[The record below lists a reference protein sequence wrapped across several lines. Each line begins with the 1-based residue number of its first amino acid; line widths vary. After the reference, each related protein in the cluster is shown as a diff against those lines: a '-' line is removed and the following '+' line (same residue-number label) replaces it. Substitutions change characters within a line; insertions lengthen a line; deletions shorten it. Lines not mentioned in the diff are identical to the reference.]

1 MRIMVR
7 SCSIVSRFAL
17 CGLSGF
23 IVVAFAATATATAAN
38 AFASTGQGGPGSD
51 AARIVRIGNAA
62 LVPRGAIETGAVPSS
77 QHVSAVIVLEPN
89 NMAGFAAY
97 ASAVSTPG
105 SALYRRYLSPAA
117 FAASFAPTQ
126 STVSEAEASL
136 RSSGLITEPERDHG
150 LIIPFAGTALEVGKA
165 FHTNLV
171 GVRLPSGL
179 TGRVATSAPAVPAA
193 IATKV
198 AAVEGLDD
206 ISNKPGY
213 GSFAI
218 RLPGTASAAATATRL
233 SGIAPRSAGAPHAC
247 AAATK
252 FAQLINGNTEDQVAH
267 AYGTDNL
274 YTSGNLGAG
283 QTVDIFELEPFA
295 MSDVA
300 AFDKCYFGVSHTGLI
315 KRVPVDG
322 GTGTG
327 SGSGEAALDVEEVS
341 ALAPAAK
348 IDVYE
353 APQSFA
359 SWLDEEAAIVGNDN
373 ASVVST
379 SWGTCEDEFDQLS
392 PGFQQVE
399 NVLFQQAA
407 VEGQSWFAASGDSG
421 SEGCSR
427 NNPTDTDLTVSDPAT
442 QPYVTG
448 VGGTSLLAPTSPPT
462 EVVWNDGGT
471 ASSTGGGGGG
481 GISKLWQMPSW
492 QSGLAVPGVRSRYSS
507 NIPCGAVSGVYCR
520 EVPDVSASA
529 DEYHGDTVYYGGGW
543 TAFGGTSVAA
553 PKWAAITALS
563 DALCSSEKLGPIGFA
578 NPALYRIA
586 SRAGTYSQAFND
598 VTQGDNDVL
607 GVHSG
612 AYPATSYYDLATGL
626 GTPRVTGSGGK
637 PGLASLLCAD
647 GSSLSPRP
655 ALSGVSPDFGPY
667 TGGTKVT
674 IDGSDLSSVTAVSFG
689 STSVKVSSG
698 QINRA
703 GTEISGVV
711 TPLSP
716 LDPNPP
722 IGPVG
727 GVVVTAAGPAG
738 ASLPTPRAEFHFVKE
753 TRSGPVPQVSYIG
766 PSAGESAGG
775 ERVLIIGSGFDEGPS
790 GTAPTVAFGGV
801 STTHVM
807 VVSDAELSV
816 LVPPE
821 TAATDCATASAKPP
835 VSRDTICQVEVTV
848 GNAYGTSPTV
858 PILPA
863 PTGSTSGPAPPHT
876 ELVAAATEFDYAPP
890 PTTTAIKPS
899 SLPERVNEFGFPP
912 TVTINGSGFNFL
924 TFQQVTFGPAG
935 ASYTT
940 ADTMVTD
947 FEPNELQLYYFGL
960 NKSAP
965 ITKMSMTVRTFGGDS
980 TPQSIAIARA
990 PTLSAISKHS
1000 GPTTG
1005 GTTVSASGSG
1015 FAAGDTV
1022 EFGIVLAGL
1031 PLIPESST
1039 NDVKVKSPTE
1049 LIFTAPAA
1057 TSGSGSFEVCDS
1069 GICSSATGP
1078 AVAFTYFEPVKPHIS
1093 SFSPTSSSAAGGGE
1107 MTIIGTGLGSVKS
1120 VYFGSVRSPLVANPP
1135 TFMGSSDTQ
1144 IKAKIPPGRADTKVQ
1159 IRVNTLAGSAFAA
1172 KTFSYPYP

>member
-1 MRIMVR
+1 MRNMSR
-7 SCSIVSRFAL
+7 SCSILGRFAL
-17 CGLSGF
+17 CGLAGF
-23 IVVAFAATATATAAN
+23 IMVAFATN
-38 AFASTGQGGPGSD
+38 AFASAGRSGPSSET
-51 AARIVRIGNAA
+51 ATIVRIGNPA
-62 LVPRGAIETGAVPSS
+62 LVPKGATETGAVSS
-77 QHVSAVIVLEPN
+77 GQHVSAAMVLEPN
-89 NMAGFAAY
+89 NRAGFAAY

-126 STVSEAEASL
+126 STVSETEASL
-136 RSSGLITEPERDHG
+136 RSSGLVPEPERDHG
-150 LIIPFAGTALEVGKA
+150 LIIPFAGTALGVEKA
-165 FHTNLV
+165 FHTSLV
-171 GVRLPSGL
+171 GVRLPGGL
-179 TGRVATSAPAVPAA
+179 TGRLAISAPAVPAA
-193 IATKV
+193 IAAKV
-198 AAVEGLDD
+198 AAVVGLDD
-206 ISNKPGY
+206 VSDKPGY

-218 RLPGTASAAATATRL
+218 RLPGTVSAAAAAIRL
-233 SGIAPRSAGAPHAC
+233 SGTAPRSAGGPHAC

-252 FAQLINGNTEDQVAH
+252 FAQLTNGNTEDQVAH

-295 MSDVA
+295 MSDIA
-300 AFDKCYFGVSHTGLI
+300 AFDKCYFGASHTDLI
-315 KRVPVDG
+315 RRVAVDG
-322 GTGTG
+322 GAGTG
-327 SGSGEAALDVEEVS
+327 PGSGEAALDVEEVS
-341 ALAPAAK
+341 GLAPAAK
-348 IDVYE
+348 LDVYE
-353 APQSFA
+353 APQDFA
-359 SWLDEEAAIVGNDN
+359 SWLDEEAAIVGDDN

-427 NNPTDTDLTVSDPAT
+427 NNPADTDLTVSDPAT

-448 VGGTSLLAPTSPPT
+448 VGGTSLLAPTNPPT
-462 EVVWNDGGT
+462 EVVWNDGGI
-471 ASSTGGGGGG
+471 AGSTGGGGGG

-492 QSGLAVPGVRSRYSS
+492 QSGLAVPGVRNRSSS
-507 NIPCGAVSGVYCR
+507 NIPCGAASGVYCR

-529 DEYHGDTVYYGGGW
+529 DEYHGDTVFFDGAW

-563 DALCSSEKLGPIGFA
+563 DALCSSEKLKPIGFA

-586 SRAGTYSQAFND
+586 SHAGTYSQAFND

-607 GVHSG
+607 GLHAG
-612 AYPATSYYDLATGL
+612 AYPATSSYDLASGL
-626 GTPRVTGSGGK
+626 GTPRVAGPAGK

-655 ALSGVSPDFGPY
+655 ALSSVSPDFGPY

-689 STSVKVSSG
+689 STSVKVSTG

-703 GTEISGVV
+703 GTEIAGVV
-711 TPLSP
+711 TPPSP

-727 GVVVTAAGPAG
+727 GVVLTAAGPAG

-753 TRSGPVPQVSYIG
+753 TGSGPVPQVSYIG
-766 PSAGESAGG
+766 PSAGTSAGG
-775 ERVLIIGSGFDEGPS
+775 ERVLIIGSGFNEGLNS
-790 GTAPTVAFGGV
+790 ATAPTVAFGGV
-801 STTHVM
+801 SATHVTM
-807 VVSDAELSV
+807 ISDAELSV
-816 LVPPE
+816 SVPPE
-821 TAATDCATASAKPP
+821 TTATVCATAAAKPP
-835 VSRDTICQVEVTV
+835 VSRNTICQAEVTV
-848 GNAYGTSPTV
+848 SNANGTSPTV

-863 PTGSTSGPAPPHT
+863 PTGSTSGPAPPHA

-890 PTTTAIKPS
+890 PTIAAVKPT
-899 SLPERVNEFGFPP
+899 SLPESVNQFGFPP
-912 TVTINGSGFNFL
+912 TVTISGTGFNFL

-935 ASYTT
+935 AAYTT
-940 ADTMVTD
+940 ADTLVTE
-947 FEPNELQLYYFGL
+947 FEPNELQLYYLGL

-965 ITKMSMTVRTFGGDS
+965 VTEMPITVQTVGGES
-980 TPQSIAIARA
+980 KPQSIAIARA
-990 PTLSAISKHS
+990 PKLSAISKHS

-1005 GTTVSASGSG
+1005 GTAVSASGSG

-1022 EFGIVLAGL
+1022 EFVLAANGL
-1031 PLIPESST
+1031 PPIPESST
-1039 NDVKVKSPTE
+1039 NDVKVKSATE
-1049 LIFTAPAA
+1049 LTFAAPAA

-1069 GICSSATGP
+1069 GICSATTGP

-1093 SFSPTSSSAAGGGE
+1093 SFSPTRSSAAGGGE
-1107 MTIIGTGLGSVKS
+1107 MTIVGTGLGSVKS
-1120 VYFGSVRSPLVANPP
+1120 VYFGSVRSPLVVNPP
-1135 TFMGSSDTQ
+1135 TFMGASDTE
-1144 IKAKIPPGRADTKVQ
+1144 IKAKIPPGRADTTVQ
-1159 IRVNTLAGSAFAA
+1159 IRVNTFAGSAVAA